1 MGRKEWYQTNNYI
14 DIFTDIVQYF
24 ILYSMKILRNQIHNQ
39 TLNAHLYVTH
49 YKPQRLAG
57 FCFSPYWAIL
67 CMGESFQVYSWVQ
80 DFEADFP

>member
-14 DIFTDIVQYF
+14 DIFTFHFVQYEN
-24 ILYSMKILRNQIHNQ
+24 SQIHNQ
-39 TLNAHLYVTH
+39 TLNEHLYVTH
-49 YKPQRLAG
+49 YKPQKLAS